1 MGPHVTPDGALG
13 GGRLSVGDVGGWL
26 NAYVFHAETAFCLGR
41 DLAAT
46 IRDAILRRVS
56 GCGAAR
62 IHVSGM
68 SDSWL
73 RLHETDYEKHRAE
86 L

>member
-13 GGRLSVGDVGGWL
+13 GGQLSVGDVGSWL
-26 NAYVFHAETAFCLGR
+26 TACACRAESAFCLGR

-46 IRDAILRRVS
+46 MRDSILRRLS
-56 GCGAAR
+56 GCDVAS
-62 IHVSGM
+62 IHVSAM

-73 RLHETDYEKHRAE
+73 RMHETDYDKHRAE
-86 L
+86 F

>member
-13 GGRLSVGDVGGWL
+13 GGRLSVGDVGVWL
-26 NAYVFHAETAFCLGR
+26 NSHVFRADSALCLGR

-46 IRDAILRRVS
+46 MRDFILQRVS
-56 GCGAAR
+56 ACVATR
-62 IHVSGM
+62 IHVSAM

-73 RLHETDYEKHRAE
+73 RMHETDYEKHRAE